1 MAKVSKSTKKFQA
14 KHLKHTLDQRKE
26 TKKHKQLLA
35 KHKRGKGRSSGSKQ
49 DELVEEPVK
58 ENPFDVES
66 DSEDEKTDF
75 GVIDKK
81 GLASKDK
88 KEDVSE
94 EEESGD
100 DEEEESKDDDIFD
113 ELDQLADA
121 NNEVDEDYPES
132 DAEAPADDDDNDD
145 EAPKSVKTGGDD
157 DKIEVTLDLV
167 KKWDTELEKKP
178 SLKLIKNVT
187 QAFKSAVNIN
197 EAKDGSSSMESEY
210 KYFVTKESVF
220 NKLLFLTLKKLP
232 KAIHKL
238 FPLQTKFNK
247 EQNIQVRLVKS
258 SEKIKQLSS
267 VLKSHAFS
275 LITLLSD
282 ISKTNLNLR
291 FILLTLS
298 SIYDVFPYLL
308 SFRTLIKRLVGSMVG
323 LWSSLILSS
332 DISKN
337 VEDDDD
343 TLFQQESLAEKVN
356 VDSFLDMNVLVFS
369 VILNLSKEY
378 SSNILETIINSC
390 YEGFLKRSLTLPTS
404 ISLDSSETDLITY
417 KKHKLME
424 FLKAGLVDLFKIDVN
439 LSYQVA
445 FKYIRKLS
453 IHLRNFLKN
462 NSNIKNENDNS
473 KNLRLVYNWQFIQ
486 SLDLWTKLLGDVCGK
501 TTTAGNKK
509 PISLQELIYPVVQI
523 AVGTMKLNAGPI
535 YFPLKFYLFKSLT
548 HLSAQTLTYIPLLN
562 IYVELLESGI
572 FNKNFTGKSNQ
583 KKGSQVIQVSSY
595 MTTQG
600 IKVSKNSVN
609 TAEYQLYVIN
619 NYLYSLQ
626 KYLYLYINSLAFPEF
641 SFIVAKKLKQF
652 SKRHASVHRKNRN
665 IIYFIKEVNNLVTKI
680 NENAKF
686 VSLKR
691 DHLSSFD
698 PVNEPTLT
706 SVEFSDF
713 PLAKFL
719 KTKQD
724 VLDEGDKQYKE
735 LLASEQVNDASGA
748 NDRKKAQENASEEYF
763 GSNKKKQSSKK
774 KNQQQQEKDEDDD
787 VDMSEDDDSSTT
799 GSI

>member
-100 DEEEESKDDDIFD
+100 EEEEESKDDDIFD

-132 DAEAPADDDDNDD
+132 DAEAPADDDDD
-145 EAPKSVKTGGDD
+145 EALKSVKTGGDD

-501 TTTAGNKK
+501 TTTSGNKK

-600 IKVSKNSVN
+600 IKVSKNFVN

-774 KNQQQQEKDEDDD
+774 KNQQQQEEDEDDD

>member
-417 KKHKLME
+417 KKHIL
-424 FLKAGLVDLFKIDVN
+424 
-439 LSYQVA
+439 
-445 FKYIRKLS
+445 
-453 IHLRNFLKN
+453 
-462 NSNIKNENDNS
+462 
-473 KNLRLVYNWQFIQ
+473 
-486 SLDLWTKLLGDVCGK
+486 
-501 TTTAGNKK
+501 
-509 PISLQELIYPVVQI
+509 
-523 AVGTMKLNAGPI
+523 
-535 YFPLKFYLFKSLT
+535 
-548 HLSAQTLTYIPLLN
+548 
-562 IYVELLESGI
+562 
-572 FNKNFTGKSNQ
+572 
-583 KKGSQVIQVSSY
+583 
-595 MTTQG
+595 
-600 IKVSKNSVN
+600 
-609 TAEYQLYVIN
+609 
-619 NYLYSLQ
+619 
-626 KYLYLYINSLAFPEF
+626 
-641 SFIVAKKLKQF
+641 
-652 SKRHASVHRKNRN
+652 
-665 IIYFIKEVNNLVTKI
+665 
-680 NENAKF
+680 
-686 VSLKR
+686 
-691 DHLSSFD
+691 
-698 PVNEPTLT
+698 
-706 SVEFSDF
+706 
-713 PLAKFL
+713 
-719 KTKQD
+719 
-724 VLDEGDKQYKE
+724 
-735 LLASEQVNDASGA
+735 
-748 NDRKKAQENASEEYF
+748 
-763 GSNKKKQSSKK
+763 
-774 KNQQQQEKDEDDD
+774 
-787 VDMSEDDDSSTT
+787 
-799 GSI
+799 